1 MTVSRRRLYDMNK
14 NRTNSVRFNL
24 LLHLPHV
31 LRYVFIALLILALI
45 GCAVLGL
52 RGCSRRRHTVAD
64 GGIEIRG
71 ASVGAQYFSM
81 KNAFIAFD
89 GSYARAYDAKKGE
102 LLWEVTP
109 DGTQGFQCAVSSDL
123 MALYKA
129 GMLYVYDSTGRVSFS
144 TSSEENISDVAVGVS
159 RAAIRYQDDSIRII
173 DSTGK
178 EVERIENAQGQVLDF
193 GLYSASDLMWVLTL
207 NAAGIEPECTL
218 NIYQPGKLLIAGYST
233 TDQLYYQPIMHGST
247 ICIAGTQTIDI
258 RNTNDMSESSILTYG
273 WTLRDWYAGNDL
285 TILMALTEQGDD
297 PTALRIIRGQTQRDV
312 RMHAGCTDLMLG
324 ETYIYGFSGST
335 IIGVPV
341 AGGATQS
348 WSLPYNA
355 DAVLCRLSGSRAL
368 LSGNGKV
375 YLVELP

>member
-1 MTVSRRRLYDMNK
+1 MDKQRNH
-14 NRTNSVRFNL
+14 SVRFNL
-24 LLHLPHV
+24 LLHLPHI
-31 LRYVFIALLILALI
+31 LRYVVIALLILALI
-45 GCAVLGL
+45 GGIVLCTRSCG
-52 RGCSRRRHTVAD
+52 RHRNTVAD

-71 ASVGAQYFSM
+71 ANAAAEYFPM

-89 GSYARAYDAKKGE
+89 GSYARAYDAKKGA

-144 TSSEENISDVAVGVS
+144 TSSEENIADVAVGIS

-178 EVERIENAQGQVLDF
+178 EVERIESLQGQVLDF

-207 NAAGIEPECTL
+207 NASGIEPECML

-233 TDQLYYQPIMHGST
+233 TEQLYYRPIMHGST
-247 ICIAGTQTIDI
+247 INIVGTQTIDI
-258 RNTNDMSESSILTYG
+258 RNTNDMSESSLLTYG

-285 TILMALTEQGDD
+285 TILMSLTEQGDT

-324 ETYIYGFSGST
+324 ENYVYGFSGST

-341 AGGATQS
+341 AGGNTQS
-348 WSLPYNA
+348 WSLPYTA
-355 DAVLCRLSGSRAL
+355 DKVLCRLSGSRAL
-368 LSGNGKV
+368 LSGEGKV

>member
-1 MTVSRRRLYDMNK
+1 MDKQRN
-14 NRTNSVRFNL
+14 NPIRFNL
-24 LLHLPHV
+24 LLHLPHI
-31 LRYVFIALLILALI
+31 LRYVVITLLILTLI
-45 GCAVLGL
+45 GGTALAL
-52 RGCSRRRHTVAD
+52 RSCGRRRNTVAD
-64 GGIEIRG
+64 GGIEIQG
-71 ASVGAQYFSM
+71 ASPAAAYYAM
-81 KNAFIAFD
+81 KNAFVAFD

-109 DGTQGFQCAVSSDL
+109 DGTQGFQCAASNDL

-144 TSSEENISDVAVGVS
+144 TSAEENIADVAVGVS

-207 NAAGIEPECTL
+207 NAEGIEPECTL

-233 TDQLYYQPIMHGST
+233 TDQLYYRPIMHGST
-247 ICIAGTQTIDI
+247 ICIAGTQTLDI
-258 RNTNDMSESSILTYG
+258 RNTNDMSESSLLTYG

-285 TILMALTEQGDD
+285 TILMALTEQGEN
-297 PTALRIIRGQTQRDV
+297 PTSLRIIRGQEQRDV

-324 ETYIYGFSGST
+324 ENYVYGFSGST
-335 IIGVPV
+335 IIGIPV
-341 AGGATQS
+341 ASGNAQS
-348 WSLPYNA
+348 WSLPYAA
-355 DAVLCRLSGSRAL
+355 DEVLCRLSGSRAL
-368 LSGNGKV
+368 LSGAGKV